1 MSRLNASFGIGVIK
15 LNLDDVHQSEI
26 ILPSRDNELDLTMI
40 DDLSRINPDFSK
52 FVSLIN
58 DSMRVNHYVE
68 GPYDKVKSDEE
79 LEEYIVKKQIRELI

>member
-1 MSRLNASFGIGVIK
+1 
-15 LNLDDVHQSEI
+15 
-26 ILPSRDNELDLTMI
+26 MI

-58 DSMRVNHYVE
+58 DSMRLNHYVE

-79 LEEYIVKKQIRELI
+79 LEEYIVRKQIRELI